1 MRVII
6 NTDGGSR
13 GNPGPA
19 AIGGV
24 ITDDAGGELVTV
36 SETIGITT
44 NNVAEYT
51 AVIRTLEAA
60 LDLGATEVTLR
71 ADSELLIRQ
80 LEGRYK
86 VKAAHLRPLVDEIK
100 ELLARFDRVELEH
113 VRRGSNTRAD
123 ELVNQALDA

>member
-1 MRVII
+1 MRVVV

-24 ITDDAGGELVTV
+24 IVDESGQELATV
-36 SETIGITT
+36 SERLGVTT

-51 AVIRTLEAA
+51 AVIRTLEVA
-60 LDLGATEVTLR
+60 LEIGATEVLMR

-86 VKAAHLRPLVDEIK
+86 VRAEHLKP
-100 ELLARFDRVELEH
+100 LLARIRGLLSRFDRVELEH
-113 VRRGSNTRAD
+113 VRRERNTRAD
-123 ELVNQALDA
+123 ELVNEALDA